1 MREMEKS
8 QTFAYCDHCERE
20 IENPKRKAIEGMYL
34 NIWILCIFASLGFA
48 LIPFLIYRYIISKK
62 TVCPFCQNQLDFYN
76 SREEIPE
83 PKAQITRILQTIEQ
97 EKKEK
102 DANKLYCQYCQQEIN
117 AQDEICPN
125 CGVNLKE

>member
-20 IENPKRKAIEGMYL
+20 IENPKRKTIEGMYL

-62 TVCPFCQNQLDFYN
+62 TVCPFCQNQLEFYN

-83 PKAQITRILQTIEQ
+83 PKAQIARILQTIDQ

-102 DANKLYCQYCQQEIN
+102 DANKMYCQYCQQEIN
-117 AQDEICPN
+117 TQDEICPN